1 MRKCSCVATSESM
14 SRPDDQAVGM
24 TRHLT
29 QNLTQKRMKE
39 KKKKRR
45 LTVKL
50 ERKVN
55 RYLTVKC
62 MHVRENT
69 TDYSVMKSN
78 GNTVARDH
86 DSRDWGAP
94 YVPNGGR

>member
-1 MRKCSCVATSESM
+1 M
-14 SRPDDQAVGM
+14 
-24 TRHLT
+24 
-29 QNLTQKRMKE
+29 
-39 KKKKRR
+39 
-45 LTVKL
+45 
-50 ERKVN
+50 N

-78 GNTVARDH
+78 GDTVARDH